1 MIDVRYPRR
10 IDASGNTVEEYHPL
24 SMSIDLNIKPLSTAT
39 ISLPR
44 RENIPARSYVELFT
58 PFGSAGFFRARSPED
73 AYGEDITSVEL
84 EHAITEVGD
93 YLVKAK
99 YDEMMAANTAMQ
111 TVFSHYAGGRWQL
124 GSVAAL
130 GTDQIALSVNYDRVL
145 DAMLSILEQKPNCYL
160 AFNFSTTPWTVSV
173 ATKDVTVSAE
183 GRLSRN
189 IDSAKVIYDDTELCT
204 RAYYEHETTTDS
216 TSGMNL
222 DGVPT
227 FDVNAY
233 NSAGSYVRYNS
244 KLYLLPNGH
253 ESGETWANTTSVVQ
267 NNIPSSEW
275 TYLDADTL
283 ATYGL
288 VERRV
293 PTGSDLTAAEALKVA
308 QEYLRTHKEPKI
320 SVRVQGEELSSTTG
334 EPLDAFTIGKL
345 LRLAL
350 VDYNVTVERNIT
362 GVSWSDVIGEPE
374 SMEVLLGDEE
384 DTAIKFLHDID
395 TKGGS
400 GGGGGGKKKQE
411 EQWKEYFTEY
421 ERDDYHFNL
430 VAKHVNQANEILQQA
445 GLYIDANGTLNY
457 ADDNERQIGGRL
469 QVQADKVA
477 MVVGTKNGKNYIK
490 AAEISVSINEDKTGN
505 ANIMA
510 DHIYIGPISGADSDY
525 TGKTLD
531 GTVTAITSD
540 FTTVNTLL
548 AKKIEADDITATLI
562 QSRFSS
568 STFTIGGGI
577 SCGSITS
584 TGTIDANGAI
594 SASDLVL
601 RGTATSL
608 KNAYRSVRK
617 TTSGGNVTLYFKD
630 FSGTEDSVTFSKAA
644 TLQAEYG
651 GSNSGTVAT
660 YTVTGNPADNFPSGN
675 VATGS
680 FTIHI
685 SSAAAYVT
693 DPNGTIRARV
703 ANSYTD
709 TAYKNGWN
717 DCIDDAT
724 RVSVYTRSAGTY
736 GGSNYSHYV
745 FVSGRFENIGDG
757 WYKTQSA
764 TAYSLPAK
772 K

>member
-39 ISLPR
+39 MTLPR
-44 RENIPARSYVELFT
+44 SENIPARSYVELFT

-124 GSVAAL
+124 GSVTAL

-173 ATKDVTVSAE
+173 ATKDTTVSAE

-204 RAYYEHETTTDS
+204 RAYYEQETTTDS
-216 TSGMNL
+216 TEGMNL

-233 NSAGSYVRYNS
+233 NSAGSYVLYNS
-244 KLYLLPNGH
+244 KIYLLPNGH
-253 ESGETWANTTSVVQ
+253 ETGETWANTTSVVQ
-267 NNIPSSEW
+267 DNIPTSEW

-293 PTGSDLTAAEALKVA
+293 STGSDLTASEALKVV
-308 QEYLRTHKEPKI
+308 QEYLRTHKEPKV

-374 SMEVLLGDEE
+374 AMEVLLGDEE
-384 DTAIKFLHDID
+384 DTAIKFLHDVD
-395 TKGGS
+395 TKGSSGGS

-421 ERDDYHFNL
+421 ERDDYHFRL
-430 VAKHVNQANEILQQA
+430 VAKHVDQANNILQQA
-445 GLYIDANGTLNY
+445 GLYIDSNGTLLY
-457 ADDNERQIGGRL
+457 ADDNEKQLGGKI
-469 QVQADKVA
+469 KVESDRISL
-477 MVVGTKNGKNYIK
+477 VVEGKGANAKIK
-490 AAEISVSINEDKTGN
+490 PAAIVASINNGESTIK
-505 ANIMA
+505 ISA
-510 DHIYIGPISGADSDY
+510 DHIDVDGVLDAVALVSKTVRIGNLSVFTQLDSPHIHDEGSVLRFAGSSWGFG
-525 TGKTLD
+525 TGNTASWRSQ
-531 GTVTAITSD
+531 TVVTAVTLPSVSTSAQYTFKD
-540 FTTVNTLL
+540 TGGTNRQGRLVTSTSSGSVT
-548 AKKIEADDITATLI
+548 TATINYL
-562 QSRFSS
+562 
-568 STFTIGGGI
+568 GK
-577 SCGSITS
+577 
-584 TGTIDANGAI
+584 AN
-594 SASDLVL
+594 
-601 RGTATSL
+601 T
-608 KNAYRSVRK
+608 
-617 TTSGGNVTLYFKD
+617 
-630 FSGTEDSVTFSKAA
+630 
-644 TLQAEYG
+644 
-651 GSNSGTVAT
+651 
-660 YTVTGNPADNFPSGN
+660 
-675 VATGS
+675 
-680 FTIHI
+680 
-685 SSAAAYVT
+685 
-693 DPNGTIRARV
+693 
-703 ANSYTD
+703 
-709 TAYKNGWN
+709 
-717 DCIDDAT
+717 
-724 RVSVYTRSAGTY
+724 
-736 GGSNYSHYV
+736 
-745 FVSGRFENIGDG
+745 
-757 WYKTQSA
+757 
-764 TAYSLPAK
+764 
-772 K
+772 

>member
-39 ISLPR
+39 MTLPR
-44 RENIPARSYVELFT
+44 SENIPARSYVELFT

-124 GSVAAL
+124 GSVTAL

-173 ATKDVTVSAE
+173 ATKDTTVSAE

-204 RAYYEHETTTDS
+204 RAYYEQETTTDS
-216 TSGMNL
+216 TEGMNL

-233 NSAGSYVRYNS
+233 NSAGSYVLYNS
-244 KLYLLPNGH
+244 KIYLLPNGH
-253 ESGETWANTTSVVQ
+253 ETGETWANTTSVVQ
-267 NNIPSSEW
+267 DNIPTSEW

-293 PTGSDLTAAEALKVA
+293 STGSDLTAAEALKVV
-308 QEYLRTHKEPKI
+308 QEYLRTHKEPKV

-374 SMEVLLGDEE
+374 AMEVLLGDEE
-384 DTAIKFLHDID
+384 DTAIKFLHDVD
-395 TKGGS
+395 TKGSS
-400 GGGGGGKKKQE
+400 GGSGGGGKKKQE
-411 EQWKEYFTEY
+411 EKWKEYFTEY
-421 ERDDYHFNL
+421 ERDDYHFRL
-430 VAKHVNQANEILQQA
+430 VAKHVDKANNILQQA
-445 GLYIDANGTLNY
+445 GLYIDSNGTLLY
-457 ADDNERQIGGRL
+457 ADDNEKQLGGKIKVESDRISLVVEGKGANAKIKPAAIVASINNGESTIKISADHVDIDGILEAVTAVAYTVRIGQLDVFTSFNSSHIHDEGQMLSISGSGFKLHTQMVTWQSQTVVTAVTLPSVSTSDQYTFRDTGGTNRQGRL
-469 QVQADKVA
+469 VT
-477 MVVGTKNGKNYIK
+477 GTSSG
-490 AAEISVSINEDKTGN
+490 SVS
-505 ANIMA
+505 
-510 DHIYIGPISGADSDY
+510 
-525 TGKTLD
+525 
-531 GTVTAITSD
+531 
-540 FTTVNTLL
+540 
-548 AKKIEADDITATLI
+548 TATINYL
-562 QSRFSS
+562 
-568 STFTIGGGI
+568 G
-577 SCGSITS
+577 
-584 TGTIDANGAI
+584 
-594 SASDLVL
+594 
-601 RGTATSL
+601 
-608 KNAYRSVRK
+608 K
-617 TTSGGNVTLYFKD
+617 
-630 FSGTEDSVTFSKAA
+630 
-644 TLQAEYG
+644 
-651 GSNSGTVAT
+651 
-660 YTVTGNPADNFPSGN
+660 
-675 VATGS
+675 
-680 FTIHI
+680 
-685 SSAAAYVT
+685 
-693 DPNGTIRARV
+693 
-703 ANSYTD
+703 ANS
-709 TAYKNGWN
+709 
-717 DCIDDAT
+717 
-724 RVSVYTRSAGTY
+724 
-736 GGSNYSHYV
+736 
-745 FVSGRFENIGDG
+745 
-757 WYKTQSA
+757 
-764 TAYSLPAK
+764 
-772 K
+772 